1 MSTALRKKMHQDLQ
15 LAGLSEGTQ
24 DVYLRAV
31 RQLAVHFHTPPDGL
45 NEAQVRDYLL
55 YLKNDKK
62 SASSTLGIA
71 SSAIKFFYSHTAP
84 RDWPTLQRIRVQKE
98 KRLPDVLSIDEL
110 RQLIGAV
117 RKLRYRT
124 YFATVYSLGLR
135 RNEGLHL
142 QIRDIDSA
150 RMLVH
155 VHRGKG
161 AKDRFVPLPART
173 LTLLREYWVTHRNP
187 VWLFPA
193 SDSDQSQA
201 VSSDHPMSKD
211 GVQHA
216 MERVVHQLGLRKAV
230 SIHTLRH
237 SYATHLLEAGVNLRL
252 IQQYLGH
259 SSLQT
264 TMVYFHLTTVS
275 QEQAVAVINKL
286 MEPEPMPT
294 VADVLRRYG
303 GQYLERFGA
312 AMPGEHKKVLHAI
325 TACRTGELGTVLYA
339 CQSCGE
345 IHAIGRSCGNRHC
358 PTCQHDKTKAW
369 LEKQTDRLLPC
380 PYFLV
385 TFTLPAELRALARS
399 HQRVIYAALFEASSQ
414 ALRALATNPRFVGTD
429 RLGFFGVLHTWGRTL
444 EYHPHVHYV
453 VPGGG
458 VNEGGNRWLPSRA
471 DFLVPVEALSLLFR
485 AKFRDILA
493 RQNRLHLVD
502 PAAWQRNWVVNSQA
516 AGDGRASLRYL
527 APYVFRVAIGDH
539 RIVSCEGG
547 NVTFTYRRVGSK
559 RQRKMSLDAMEFLRR
574 FLQHVLPAGFQK
586 VRHYG
591 FLSPNSATSIEAVR
605 WMVTVHNQ
613 AKFVLLAERTEAP
626 AAQPVLRCPSCG
638 GPMRLWEFV
647 PAPAPFDTS

>member
-24 DVYLRAV
+24 EVYLRAL
-31 RQLAVHFHTPPDGL
+31 RQLAVHFHKPPDVL

-71 SSAIKFFYSHTAP
+71 YSAIKFFYSHTAP

-98 KRLPDVLSIDEL
+98 KRLPDVLSIDEV

-142 QIRDIDSA
+142 QVRDIDSA

-193 SDSDQSQA
+193 SDSDRRRA
-201 VSSDHPMSKD
+201 VSSDDPMSKD

-286 MEPEPMPT
+286 MEP
-294 VADVLRRYG
+294 
-303 GQYLERFGA
+303 
-312 AMPGEHKKVLHAI
+312 
-325 TACRTGELGTVLYA
+325 
-339 CQSCGE
+339 
-345 IHAIGRSCGNRHC
+345 
-358 PTCQHDKTKAW
+358 
-369 LEKQTDRLLPC
+369 
-380 PYFLV
+380 
-385 TFTLPAELRALARS
+385 
-399 HQRVIYAALFEASSQ
+399 
-414 ALRALATNPRFVGTD
+414 
-429 RLGFFGVLHTWGRTL
+429 
-444 EYHPHVHYV
+444 
-453 VPGGG
+453 
-458 VNEGGNRWLPSRA
+458 
-471 DFLVPVEALSLLFR
+471 
-485 AKFRDILA
+485 
-493 RQNRLHLVD
+493 
-502 PAAWQRNWVVNSQA
+502 
-516 AGDGRASLRYL
+516 
-527 APYVFRVAIGDH
+527 
-539 RIVSCEGG
+539 
-547 NVTFTYRRVGSK
+547 
-559 RQRKMSLDAMEFLRR
+559 
-574 FLQHVLPAGFQK
+574 
-586 VRHYG
+586 
-591 FLSPNSATSIEAVR
+591 
-605 WMVTVHNQ
+605 
-613 AKFVLLAERTEAP
+613 
-626 AAQPVLRCPSCG
+626 
-638 GPMRLWEFV
+638 
-647 PAPAPFDTS
+647 